1 MAAPRAP
8 DIIVRRQPTRE
19 TSLVV
24 SRKSPREREGAH
36 AHVRLDEGARPVD
49 ERRPLSSCA
58 WEGRKI
64 KREMGVISSAA
75 DRRRW
80 PDPCKGWRRVGA
92 KDYSFA
98 PLTEPDMRA
107 THPALWID
115 ISEVQRE
122 LERNLRRV
130 KVVPHSFE
138 RGHPS
143 GEPCR

>member
-1 MAAPRAP
+1 MSAGQEIGSPLTENRTLLPAPLPPDEARGTLAAA
-8 DIIVRRQPTRE
+8 T
-19 TSLVV
+19 
-24 SRKSPREREGAH
+24 
-36 AHVRLDEGARPVD
+36 
-49 ERRPLSSCA
+49 
-58 WEGRKI
+58 
-64 KREMGVISSAA
+64 GV
-75 DRRRW
+75 
-80 PDPCKGWRRVGA
+80 CRVGA